1 MSEAVLQPPEVELD
15 FDVWEL
21 VLRKH
26 TGPDDTFNVQWLQ
39 KTQYTCQGFAKIL
52 RPLIYRHVNLRCIE
66 DAISFFAT
74 ISQYPSLAGSVRTL
88 QFSFDMDGNPELG
101 RYPYSDDESS
111 SEDGRSIDS
120 VDSSTNSSATSVLA
134 QPEHE
139 VTKQFWASF
148 IENIP
153 KLVQLATLSV
163 SYSHSDMHFL
173 HRLLLFGDLKET
185 LPSSVQKMHLKPLP
199 EDYDLEGEDLISTF
213 AWNSAFW
220 RLDISLI
227 PHICTLIL
235 TTPSYVIWPPT
246 TSQFKLTI
254 AEWTAQFRHKTES
267 QLNEIII
274 NFAFNDEGVL
284 VEKWAEET
292 GKEVGDVYE
301 DKRAVGGG
309 YGTQIVLCPNSKKKK
324 TWDSVTIFHSSKSN
338 REEYFFGREGRDYM
352 YPWLYLDEVKAAK
365 KWRKSQSD
373 FSGVPGN
380 FVVY

>member
-1 MSEAVLQPPEVELD
+1 
-15 FDVWEL
+15 
-21 VLRKH
+21 
-26 TGPDDTFNVQWLQ
+26 
-39 KTQYTCQGFAKIL
+39 
-52 RPLIYRHVNLRCIE
+52 
-66 DAISFFAT
+66 
-74 ISQYPSLAGSVRTL
+74 
-88 QFSFDMDGNPELG
+88 
-101 RYPYSDDESS
+101 
-111 SEDGRSIDS
+111 
-120 VDSSTNSSATSVLA
+120 
-134 QPEHE
+134 
-139 VTKQFWASF
+139 
-148 IENIP
+148 
-153 KLVQLATLSV
+153 
-163 SYSHSDMHFL
+163 
-173 HRLLLFGDLKET
+173 
-185 LPSSVQKMHLKPLP
+185 MHLKPLP

-227 PHICTLIL
+227 PHIRTLIL

-380 FVVY
+380 FVHYALSSGENRCLAVLAFKKGGIPPLQNLVLCVAAGWVPAIYTNSQLADDQIRGFANFVRESYATKEQALKAWNTFCQNHHGNRCPNAARTFWGIKGLTAMFESRDEAIQFADSVGLMTINLFGSTDENEVRSFVRLPMA